1 MPPSKLDKIYYQ
13 EPKHQHINVC
23 IKNGTTYT
31 WRGRQRLYNCH
42 VMRKPVYAI
51 YEQEG
56 ADQTAHPQ
64 SLISAF
70 VVRFLDCIIHI
81 LAKSKTLKALASLC
95 IAEQAGLSLTLSQTP
110 ETGFIVTRLK
120 IKISIAKDKRFF

>member
-1 MPPSKLDKIYYQ
+1 MYVSRMEPLIPGEDVNVYIIATSWENLFMP
-13 EPKHQHINVC
+13 
-23 IKNGTTYT
+23 YT
-31 WRGRQRLYNCH
+31 NN
-42 VMRKPVYAI
+42 K
-51 YEQEG
+51 G

-70 VVRFLDCIIHI
+70 VVRFLDCLIHI

-120 IKISIAKDKRFF
+120 IKISIAKDQRFF